1 MRAIITGIMILVAM
15 AQTATAQYIM
25 SGRIEFERKVNVHAR
40 MKDYGDD
47 NNSWYERMKSQTPK
61 YNITYFDMVFD
72 RNRSLYKPGREVEN
86 QSKGWGGGDPASDN
100 VVYTDLVNKRVKAI
114 KQVYEQRFV
123 VQDSMRRID
132 WRLKDELRT
141 IAGYKC
147 RKAVGVICD
156 SVYVVVFYTDEIL
169 ANTGPEMFGN
179 LPGMVLE
186 LAIPRLHTT
195 WVATK
200 VQLGTV
206 KDEDFEMSNKGRKVV
221 TSRELYEAIQA
232 GLKDWGK
239 WAARNIWLTTL

>member
-1 MRAIITGIMILVAM
+1 VSR
-15 AQTATAQYIM
+15 
-25 SGRIEFERKVNVHAR
+25 
-40 MKDYGDD
+40 
-47 NNSWYERMKSQTPK
+47 
-61 YNITYFDMVFD
+61 
-72 RNRSLYKPGREVEN
+72 
-86 QSKGWGGGDPASDN
+86 
-100 VVYTDLVNKRVKAI
+100 RVKAI

-147 RKAVGVICD
+147 RKAVGIICD
-156 SVYVVVFYTDEIL
+156 SVYVVAFYTDEIL

-200 VQLGTV
+200 VQLGPV
-206 KDEDFEMSNKGRKVV
+206 KDEDFEMSNKGKKVV
-221 TSRELYEAIQA
+221 TSRELYETIQA